1 MKNYFLFESLVE
13 REKTAPMIT
22 AARKL
27 IEFLGIDAPS
37 FKGAKND
44 LGSEFMGLNRL
55 KFLEHYA
62 YNLTL
67 ASTQKRDILCIEQSS
82 FICHAHTKEI
92 LLGDDKL
99 RFEIAERLAKQNL
112 SLNLDVNVLSLEQ
125 LLLEEIGAQRLA
137 SLVKNPFSNF
147 QTALFFGSNAC
158 RAQKYCKDELVLTL
172 LDLITLKRVQYESAY
187 ESDGFEVYP
196 ASPLLAKRLASK
208 TMLDMFDNAADFV
221 LTSDAR
227 SFIMFD
233 FYQKE
238 LEKIAGREIGLSV
251 LSLAELLLLAF
262 GETNKKSIGL
272 DQHKVAITLL

>member
-27 IEFLGIDAPS
+27 IEFLGIDATS

-44 LGSEFMGLNRL
+44 LGSEFMGLDRL

-67 ASTQKRDILCIEQSS
+67 AATEKRDILCIEQSS
-82 FICHAHTKEI
+82 FICHAHTKEM
-92 LLGDDKL
+92 LLSDDKL

-112 SLNLDVNVLSLEQ
+112 SLNVDVNVLSLEQ
-125 LLLEEIGAQRLA
+125 LLLEEIGVEKLT

-158 RAQKYCKDELVLTL
+158 RAKKYRKEELLIQL
-172 LDLITLKRVQYESAY
+172 LDLIKLKSVQYESTY

-196 ASPLLAKRLASK
+196 ASPLLAKKLAAK

-221 LTSDAR
+221 LVSDAR

-233 FYQKE
+233 FHQKE
-238 LEKIAGREIGLSV
+238 LEKVAGREIGLSV

>member
-1 MKNYFLFESLVE
+1 MKNYFLFESLIQ

-27 IEFLGIDAPS
+27 IELLGINAPS
-37 FKGAKND
+37 LKGAKND
-44 LGSEFMGLNRL
+44 LGSEWMGLDRL

-67 ASTQKRDILCIEQSS
+67 AATEKHDLLCIEQSS
-82 FICHAHTKEI
+82 LICHAHTKEM

-112 SLNLDVNVLSLEQ
+112 SLNLELNVVSLEQ
-125 LLLEEIGAQRLA
+125 LLLEEVGVEKLA
-137 SLVKNPFSNF
+137 SLVKNPFINF

-158 RAQKYCKDELVLTL
+158 RAKKYRKEALLSQL
-172 LDLITLKRVQYESAY
+172 LDLIKLKQVSYASAY
-187 ESDGFEVYP
+187 ESDGFEVYD
-196 ASPLLAKRLASK
+196 ASPLLAHKLASN

-221 LTSDAR
+221 FVSDAR

-262 GETNKKSIGL
+262 GETSKKSMGL

>member
-1 MKNYFLFESLVE
+1 MKNYFLFESLIE

-27 IEFLGIDAPS
+27 IELLGIDAPS

-44 LGSEFMGLNRL
+44 LGSEFMGLDRL

-67 ASTQKRDILCIEQSS
+67 AATEKRDIVCIEQSS
-82 FICHAHTKEI
+82 FICHAHTKEM
-92 LLGDDKL
+92 LLNDANLK
-99 RFEIAERLAKQNL
+99 FEIAQRLEKHNV
-112 SLNLDVNVLSLEQ
+112 SLNLEVNVLSLEQ
-125 LLLEEIGAQRLA
+125 LLLEEVGVEKLA
-137 SLVKNPFSNF
+137 SLVKNPFTNF
-147 QTALFFGSNAC
+147 QAALFLGSNAC
-158 RAQKYCKDELVLTL
+158 RAKKYRKEALLLQL
-172 LDLITLKRVQYESAY
+172 LDLIKLKRVKHESTY
-187 ESDGFEVYP
+187 ESDGFEVYS
-196 ASPLLAKRLASK
+196 ASPLLAKKLASK
-208 TMLDMFDNAADFV
+208 AMLDMFDNAADFV

-227 SFIMFD
+227 SFILFD

-238 LEKIAGREIGLSV
+238 LEKTAGREIGLSV

-272 DQHKVAITLL
+272 EQHKVAITLI